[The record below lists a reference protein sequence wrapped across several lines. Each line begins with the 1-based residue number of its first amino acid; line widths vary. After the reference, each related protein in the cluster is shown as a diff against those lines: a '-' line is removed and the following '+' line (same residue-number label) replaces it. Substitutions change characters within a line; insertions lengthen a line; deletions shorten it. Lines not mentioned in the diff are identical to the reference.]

1 MKSCP
6 NCGADGAHERE
17 HHDDG
22 KSRIIGQQW
31 FYRCGSW
38 RAETPEGF
46 KTAHL
51 SAECKVRTAEVA
63 RSIAEVEF
71 ANHLTGCHRD
81 REGLIGTIRQLQ
93 HEAKQAAERF
103 DEQLARA
110 AAIYDEAKAA
120 HAIERAEIIDDVRNA
135 EANAEQWKRRAAA
148 NYAEGMAAVNGRQAI
163 VNDLIRIR
171 DTVDKWTGNSRGEGL
186 EWALNGVR
194 SIINQQ
200 AMPPGIGE
208 DTAQVWSSQ
217 PSGAPRRGPYVYD
230 LTFETIDLL
239 RSEGH
244 GHVMALHDGYHV
256 TVANSDE
263 GDALRV
269 TVYPGNAA
277 REQDWRHWPISL
289 GSIPTDRRDFAAA
302 KTAALDALR
311 RAGSQSPESAQA
323 QTRREPMTTKETIA
337 KVIGILQM
345 IAMITPIKFD
355 DTALEFV
362 IWASEKPWFVA
373 LVERILPA
381 STADE
386 LEAQSLTFE
395 PELVTGL
402 LEFSKET
409 GRPVS
414 GRAGKLL
421 ALITQV
427 IAIAKAVKPL
437 FGT

>member
-1 MKSCP
+1 MSTETISLPYKCP
-6 NCGADGAHERE
+6 DCKAERRSVKIDRSVG
-17 HHDDG
+17 DDV
-22 KSRIIGQQW
+22 IGLRHS
-31 FYRCGSW
+31 FHCGSW
-38 RAETPEGF
+38 IAKSSSGYQTSHQSPDCRVTEAVQARA
-46 KTAHL
+46 
-51 SAECKVRTAEVA
+51 
-63 RSIAEVEF
+63 IAEVEF
-71 ANHLTGCHRD
+71 ANYLAGCRKD

-93 HEAKQAAERF
+93 YEAKQAGERF

-110 AAIYDEAKAA
+110 AAIYDEAKAEWA
-120 HAIERAEIIDDVRNA
+120 KERAEIIGDVRNA
-135 EANAEQWKRRAAA
+135 EANAKKWNLAATPLRA
-148 NYAEGMAAVNGRQAI
+148 
-163 VNDLIRIR
+163 
-171 DTVDKWTGNSRGEGL
+171 
-186 EWALNGVR
+186 
-194 SIINQQ
+194 
-200 AMPPGIGE
+200 
-208 DTAQVWSSQ
+208 
-217 PSGAPRRGPYVYD
+217 PYVYD
-230 LTFETIDLL
+230 LAFETIDLL
-239 RSEGH
+239 RSEGA
-244 GHVMALHDGYHV
+244 GLVMALCDGFHV
-256 TVANSDE
+256 TVANNDE

-269 TVYPGNAA
+269 TVHPANREAVPTSDFANEYTLA
-277 REQDWRHWPISL
+277 RAL
-289 GSIPTDRRDFAAA
+289 GVVPTDRRDFPAA
-302 KTAALDALR
+302 KAAALDALR
-311 RAGSQSPESAQA
+311 RVGSQSPGSAQA

-345 IAMITPIKFD
+345 ITMLTPIEFD
-355 DTALEFV
+355 NTALEFV
-362 IWASEKPWFVA
+362 VWASEKPWFVA